1 MNVTGLGA
9 TKLEGERLKGIVATE
24 LGIGSKFDFLQI
36 CRILETEWFI
46 PKMRLR
52 KLSG

>member
-36 CRILETEWFI
+36 CRIFGDRNLSRKCGLEN
-46 PKMRLR
+46 
-52 KLSG
+52 